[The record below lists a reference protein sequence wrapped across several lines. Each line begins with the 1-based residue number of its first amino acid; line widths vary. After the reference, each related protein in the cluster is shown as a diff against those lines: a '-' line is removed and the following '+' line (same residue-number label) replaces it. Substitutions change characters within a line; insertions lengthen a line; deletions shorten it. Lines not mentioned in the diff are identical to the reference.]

1 MSLGLGSGAPSFSN
15 EEDSAYSLEDITTG
29 GRVQEKCVAT
39 ILLTARGDDGEN
51 ALTNK

>member
-29 GRVQEKCVAT
+29 GRVQEKCVSA
-39 ILLTARGDDGEN
+39 ILMASGDDGEN
-51 ALTNK
+51 ALAKK